1 MSASGGSK
9 AIVAAFLANLGIA
22 VAKFVGFLIT
32 GSSSMLAE
40 SVHSVADTGNQ
51 GLLLF
56 GRRRA
61 TRGADDRH
69 EFGYGRERFFWAFVV
84 ALVLFALG
92 SLFAIYE
99 GVHKLQHPEP
109 INAPMVAIVI
119 LGLAIVLEGFSLRTA
134 VHEAREMK
142 GTRGMLGFIRS
153 TKNPELPT
161 VLLEDIGALVG
172 LVVAMGA
179 LVAAWKVD
187 PIYDGV
193 GTLIIGG
200 ILGVIAVF
208 LAIEMKGLLIG
219 EAATPEDR
227 ADLIAAVESHP
238 EVERIIHLRT
248 EHIGPE
254 SILVTA
260 KVAFR
265 AGLTVAELSAAIDSV
280 EAAMRTV
287 VPEAVLIYI
296 EPDLYRST
304 SVGP

>member
-9 AIVAAFLANLGIA
+9 AIVAAFMANLGIA

-280 EAAMRTV
+280 EVAMRSV

>member
-9 AIVAAFLANLGIA
+9 AIVAAFVANLGIA
-22 VAKFVGFLIT
+22 VAKFVGFIIT

-40 SVHSVADTGNQ
+40 SVHSLADTGNQ

-61 TRGADDRH
+61 TRDADDGH

-109 INAPMVAIVI
+109 INAPMVAVVI

-134 VHEAREMK
+134 VHEAHQMK
-142 GTRGMLGFIRS
+142 GSRGILGFIRS

-161 VLLEDIGALVG
+161 VLLEDIGALTG
-172 LVVAMGA
+172 LVVALTA
-179 LVAAWKVD
+179 LVASWKID

-200 ILGVIAVF
+200 ILGLIAVF

-238 EVERIIHLRT
+238 DVERIIHLRT

-254 SILVTA
+254 SILVA
-260 KVAFR
+260 SKVAFR
-265 AGLTVAELSAAIDSV
+265 PGLTVAELAQAIDSA
-280 EAAMRTV
+280 EAAMRNV
-287 VPEAVLIYI
+287 VPEASLIYI

-304 SVGP
+304 SDVP